1 MDGNGLSLIEVGSA
15 GNPIFSST
23 SLIFLICIFLAL
35 QHCFRNKTLSFTQSP
50 ARTLTLLFH
59 FCTENFNLI
68 QFSSKPSSPATSDFI
83 PFLSFFRM
91 HHKFCANNKTN
102 NTTSVLSVV
111 NISHSLT
118 HTLAC
123 ADRSPLPARKQ
134 SRRYLLGDFLL
145 GNLFQFQHI
154 SPKKLRF

>member
-1 MDGNGLSLIEVGSA
+1 MY
-15 GNPIFSST
+15 
-23 SLIFLICIFLAL
+23 FLAL

-50 ARTLTLLFH
+50 PRTLTLLFH

-68 QFSSKPSSPATSDFI
+68 QFSSKPSSATRARRFHSF
-83 PFLSFFRM
+83 PFFRM

-102 NTTSVLSVV
+102 NTTTSVLSVV